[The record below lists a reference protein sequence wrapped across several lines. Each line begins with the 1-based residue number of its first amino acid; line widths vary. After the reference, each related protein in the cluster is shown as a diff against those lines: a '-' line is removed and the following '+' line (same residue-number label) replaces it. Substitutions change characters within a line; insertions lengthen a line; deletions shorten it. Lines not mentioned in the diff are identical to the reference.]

1 MNTCTGLNKIKPQVR
16 ALTPYTL
23 KRHEHDVKIDQN
35 ENPFD
40 LPAEIKEEVLAFA
53 RERIWAR
60 YPDFAPE
67 DLTEKLAE
75 HLGWKATGV
84 LVGNGSNELIQA
96 TLMVTSCPGARVV
109 IPTPTFTVYRLMA
122 TVLGAEVVE
131 VYLKNDYTF
140 DVTALRDAARGADV
154 LIVCSPNNP
163 TGCVLSNEDLRTI
176 LEGTDALVVVDEA
189 YHEFY
194 GETCMGMMPEHRN
207 LVVLRTFSKAF
218 ALAGLRVG
226 CLAAHP
232 EVAAEI
238 SKGKLPYNLNFFSQA
253 AAMAALENTSAL
265 REQTE
270 YIKAQR
276 ELVYRRLGEIEGVT
290 VYPSHANFLL
300 FETDLNPREVFDGLL
315 RHGVL
320 VRDVS
325 RYPML
330 SKALRVSIGTEEE
343 NERFLEGLA
352 SVMRRA

>member
-1 MNTCTGLNKIKPQVR
+1 VR

-23 KRHEHDVKIDQN
+23 KRHDHKVKIDQN

-40 LPAEIKEEVLAFA
+40 MPLAVKEEVLAFA
-53 RERIWAR
+53 RERIWSR
-60 YPDFAPE
+60 YPDFVPE
-67 DLTEKLAE
+67 DLLAKLAD
-75 HLGWKATGV
+75 HLGWTAPGV

-96 TLMVTSCPGARVV
+96 TLMVTARPGVRVV

-122 TVLGAEVVE
+122 ALLGAEVIE
-131 VYLKNDYTF
+131 VYLKKDYTF
-140 DVTALRDAARGADV
+140 DLAALRDAARDADV

-163 TGCVLSNEDLRTI
+163 TGCVLSNEDLRSI
-176 LEGTDALVVVDEA
+176 LDVTAALVVMDEA
-189 YHEFY
+189 YHEFC
-194 GETCMGMMPEHRN
+194 GETCMGMMPEYKN
-207 LVVLRTFSKAF
+207 LIVLRTFSKAF
-218 ALAGLRVG
+218 GLAGLRVG

-253 AAMAALENTSAL
+253 AAMAALENASAL

-276 ELVYRRLGEIEGVT
+276 ELVYRRMREIEGVT
-290 VYPSHANFLL
+290 VYPSRANFLL
-300 FETDLNPREVFDGLL
+300 FETERSPGEVFEGLL
-315 RHGVL
+315 THGVL

-330 SKALRVSIGTEEE
+330 SKALRVSIGTAEE
-343 NERFLEGLA
+343 NERFLAGLR
-352 SVMRRA
+352 SVLHTA